1 MIKVIGSRELNNYI
15 RNMIQ
20 SLEILFPAFEKELVR
35 EIIEKGETKS
45 FDADEVLVRTGQYFR
60 SILLVVDGLI
70 KVYREDQ
77 HGNEFFIY
85 YLQPGQ
91 ACALSMMCRSKNE
104 ASQVLAKAVT
114 ESSVITIPMACMD
127 QWMQSYKSWY
137 HFVLETYRNRIEHLL
152 ETIDDIAFRNMDERL
167 LSYMKREQQI
177 HNSSILTINH
187 TEVAEELNSSRE
199 VVSRLMKKVSE
210 KGLIRLLKNQQVEI
224 LDLNLIEKQL
234 AS

>member
-1 MIKVIGSRELNNYI
+1 MT
-15 RNMIQ
+15 Q
-20 SLEILFPAFEKELVR
+20 SLEILFPSFEKDLVQ
-35 EIIEKGETKS
+35 EIIENGEMKT
-45 FDADEVLVRTGQYFR
+45 FAADEILVKTGQYFR
-60 SILLVVDGLI
+60 SILLIVDGLI

-77 HGNEFFIY
+77 QGNEFFIY

-91 ACALSMMCRSKNE
+91 ACALSMKCQFRNE
-104 ASQVLAKAVT
+104 TSQVMAKAVT
-114 ESSVITIPMACMD
+114 ETSVITVPIACMD
-127 QWMQSYKSWY
+127 EWMQKYKSWY
-137 HFVLETYRNRIEHLL
+137 HFVLNTYRNRIEELL
-152 ETIDDIAFRNMDERL
+152 ETIDDIAFRNMDDRL

-210 KGLIRLLKNQQVEI
+210 KGMIRLLKNQQVEI

>member
-1 MIKVIGSRELNNYI
+1 MT
-15 RNMIQ
+15 Q
-20 SLEILFPAFEKELVR
+20 SLEILFPLFEKDLVQ
-35 EIIEKGETKS
+35 EIIEKGETKT
-45 FDADEVLVRTGQYFR
+45 FNADETLVKTGQYFR
-60 SILLVVDGLI
+60 SILLIVDGLI

-91 ACALSMMCRSKNE
+91 ACALSMKCQLKNE
-104 ASQVLAKAVT
+104 TSQVMAKAVT
-114 ESSVITIPMACMD
+114 ETTVITVPISCMD
-127 QWMQSYKSWY
+127 HWMQTYKSWY
-137 HFVLETYRNRIEHLL
+137 HFVLNTYRDRIEELL
-152 ETIDDIAFRNMDERL
+152 ATIDDIAFRNMDERL

-177 HNSSILTINH
+177 HDTSILTINH
-187 TEVAEELNSSRE
+187 TKVAEELNSSRE

-210 KGLIRLLKNQQVEI
+210 KGMIRLLKNQQVEI

>member
-1 MIKVIGSRELNNYI
+1 VHIYI
-15 RNMIQ
+15 RIMTR
-20 SLEILFPAFEKELVR
+20 SLETIFPSFEKELLQ
-35 EIIEKGETKS
+35 EIIQKGEMKV
-45 FDADEVLVRTGQYFR
+45 FAEDETLVKTGQYFR
-60 SILLVVDGLI
+60 SILLIVDGLV

-77 HGNEFFIY
+77 QGDEFFIY

-91 ACALSMMCRSKNE
+91 ACALSMKCQLRNE
-104 ASQVLAKAVT
+104 TSQVLAKAVT
-114 ESSVITIPMACMD
+114 ETLVITVPIDCMD
-127 QWMQSYKSWY
+127 EWMTKYKSWY
-137 HFVLETYRNRIEHLL
+137 HFVMDTYRNRIEELL
-152 ETIDDIAFRNMDERL
+152 QTIDDIAFRNMDDRL
-167 LSYMKREQQI
+167 LSYIKREQQV

-187 TEVAEELNSSRE
+187 TAVAEELNSSRE

>member
-1 MIKVIGSRELNNYI
+1 MT
-15 RNMIQ
+15 Q
-20 SLEILFPAFEKELVR
+20 SLEILFPLFEKDLVQ
-35 EIIEKGETKS
+35 EIIEKGETKT
-45 FDADEVLVRTGQYFR
+45 FNADETLVKTGQYFR
-60 SILLVVDGLI
+60 SILLIVDGLI

-91 ACALSMMCRSKNE
+91 ACALSMKCQLKNE
-104 ASQVLAKAVT
+104 TSQVMAKAVT
-114 ESSVITIPMACMD
+114 ETTVITVPISCMD
-127 QWMQSYKSWY
+127 HWMQTYKSWY
-137 HFVLETYRNRIEHLL
+137 HFVLNTYRDRIEELL
-152 ETIDDIAFRNMDERL
+152 ATIVDIAFRNMDERL

-177 HNSSILTINH
+177 HDTSILTINH
-187 TEVAEELNSSRE
+187 TKVAEELNSSRE

-210 KGLIRLLKNQQVEI
+210 KGMIRLLKNQQVEI

>member
-1 MIKVIGSRELNNYI
+1 MT
-15 RNMIQ
+15 Q
-20 SLEILFPAFEKELVR
+20 SLEILFPSFEKDLVQ
-35 EIIEKGETKS
+35 ET
-45 FDADEVLVRTGQYFR
+45 DETLVKTGQYFR
-60 SILLVVDGLI
+60 SILLIVDGLI

-91 ACALSMMCRSKNE
+91 ACALSMKCRLKNE
-104 ASQVLAKAVT
+104 TSQVMAKAVT
-114 ESSVITIPMACMD
+114 ETSVITVPIACMD
-127 QWMQSYKSWY
+127 HWMQTYKSWY
-137 HFVLETYRNRIEHLL
+137 HFVLNTYRDRIEELL
-152 ETIDDIAFRNMDERL
+152 ATIDDIAFRNMDERL

-177 HNSSILTINH
+177 HDTSILTINH
-187 TEVAEELNSSRE
+187 TKVAEELNSSRE

-210 KGLIRLLKNQQVEI
+210 KGMIRLLKNQQVEI

>member
-1 MIKVIGSRELNNYI
+1 MT
-15 RNMIQ
+15 Q
-20 SLEILFPAFEKELVR
+20 SLEILFPSFEKDLVQ
-35 EIIEKGETKS
+35 EIIENGEMKT
-45 FDADEVLVRTGQYFR
+45 FAADEILVKTGQYFR
-60 SILLVVDGLI
+60 SILLIVDGLI

-77 HGNEFFIY
+77 QGNEFFIY

-91 ACALSMMCRSKNE
+91 ACALSMKCQFRNE
-104 ASQVLAKAVT
+104 TSQLMAKAVT
-114 ESSVITIPMACMD
+114 ETSVITVPIACMD
-127 QWMQSYKSWY
+127 EWMQKYKSWY
-137 HFVLETYRNRIEHLL
+137 HFVLNTYRNRIEELL
-152 ETIDDIAFRNMDERL
+152 ETIDDIAFRNMDDRL

-210 KGLIRLLKNQQVEI
+210 KGMIRLLKNQQVEI